1 MTFNN
6 KIEIHEKDFTNFDI
20 EILHEKTNLPYIII
34 STNKDYIGKI
44 IDLSMNI
51 LKIFWY
57 SKNELIGQ
65 NINILIIS

>member
-34 STNKDYIGKI
+34 STNKDYKGKI

-51 LKIFWY
+51 LKIFGY